1 MFTVLRKEASTR
13 RHCRGQR
20 QMVIPQDNHL
30 PYDILNFRKLRYIV
44 GRYGLFS
51 RLAHIVGNL
60 VQCLCQIGKD
70 IVNMLNPH

>member
-1 MFTVLRKEASTR
+1 MFTVLRKEAATR
-13 RHCRGQR
+13 RYCRGQR

-30 PYDILNFRKLRYIV
+30 PYDVFSFRELRYNV
-44 GRYGLFS
+44 GNYGLFS
-51 RLAHIVGNL
+51 RLAHIGGNL

>member
-1 MFTVLRKEASTR
+1 MFTVLRKEAATR

-30 PYDILNFRKLRYIV
+30 PYAVFCFCKLRYIV

-51 RLAHIVGNL
+51 RLAHIGGNL
-60 VQCLCQIGKD
+60 VQCLCQIGND

>member
-1 MFTVLRKEASTR
+1 MFTVLRKEAATR

-30 PYDILNFRKLRYIV
+30 PYAVFSFRKLRYVI
-44 GRYGLFS
+44 GRHGLFS
-51 RLAHIVGNL
+51 RLAHIGGNL

>member
-1 MFTVLRKEASTR
+1 MFTVLRKGASTR

-51 RLAHIVGNL
+51 RLAHIGGNL

>member
-1 MFTVLRKEASTR
+1 MFTVLRKETATR

-30 PYDILNFRKLRYIV
+30 PYDVFSFRKLRYNV

-51 RLAHIVGNL
+51 RPAHIGGNL

-70 IVNMLNPH
+70 VVNMLNPH